1 MSPASASVPRESHPD
16 ASPSSP
22 LPKASQFSSSPY
34 VPYASQAAA
43 TALEPRTKESV
54 NKRVQVWTPQ
64 ETVQAYNSPSSYPD
78 RIPVAEKC
86 CREFSSWHWCS
97 GWGAHCGAGTP
108 WSSGGNS
115 AAYLSLQILNCKT
128 MSVGPACFTS
138 LPQSVWLLVYIFSY
152 RISVQLICRWFS
164 MMAVL

>member
-16 ASPSSP
+16 ACPISP
-22 LPKASQFSSSPY
+22 LPKAGQFSSSPY

-54 NKRVQVWTPQ
+54 NKRVQAWTPQ
-64 ETVQAYNSPSSYPD
+64 ENVQAYNSPPSHPD

-86 CREFSSWHWCS
+86 CREFVFLALVFRLGSSL
-97 GWGAHCGAGTP
+97 WGRDPLILRGD
-108 WSSGGNS
+108 S

-128 MSVGPACFTS
+128 MGVGPACFTS

-164 MMAVL
+164 MMPVL